1 MGDAKKVKKKC
12 CHKFDKKGNYCSR
25 CPLPVEDEGKKLK
38 NEKTNDKEKTKKK
51 EKKQEGKK
59 KE

>member
-12 CHKFDKKGNYCSR
+12 CHKFDKKGNYCSS

-38 NEKTNDKEKTKKK
+38 KEKTNDKEKTKKK